1 MLRSSTRGQYDK
13 WKRSILL
20 LSTYGRHQFV
30 AIHTRHLNIQQYC
43 CRCLTRNHF
52 KGLDSVTSNLYLPTI
67 LLEHVPYNTA
77 YTWTVIYNENVLPAV
92 RSTSRLHGCYS
103 CYTTSPPLRR

>member
-20 LSTYGRHQFV
+20 LSTHGRHQFV
-30 AIHTRHLNIQQYC
+30 AIHTRHLNIQQYSF
-43 CRCLTRNHF
+43 RCLTRNHF

-67 LLEHVPYNTA
+67 FLEHVPYNTTS
-77 YTWTVIYNENVLPAV
+77 TWTVIYTDNVLPAG
-92 RSTSRLHGCYS
+92 RSSSR
-103 CYTTSPPLRR
+103 RRGWD